1 MITAEDIL
9 NSKSGE
15 LVEVPSSAT
24 VRDAVRAMA
33 QRNVGSV
40 LIRDGQALL
49 GIYTERDLLR
59 HSAQDGFNA
68 TTAPIRDFMVRKLVY
83 TPHSDTVYEL
93 MDKLLGRRHRRL
105 LIQRDGQFIGLLT
118 AGDVMRAFMHVKQ
131 RELEGLHALVS
142 WDYYEE
148 WRWTRESGKVGPSS
162 V

>member
-15 LVEVPSSAT
+15 LVQVPPSAT

-68 TTAPIRDFMVRKLVY
+68 TTAPIRDYMVQKLVY

-131 RELEGLHALVS
+131 RELESLHALVS

-148 WRWTRESGKVGPSS
+148 WRWTRESGKVGPSP

>member
-9 NSKSGE
+9 KSKSGE
-15 LVEVPSSAT
+15 LVVVPSGAT
-24 VRDAVRAMA
+24 VQDAVRAMA

-40 LIRDGQALL
+40 LIRDGDALL

-59 HSAQDGFNA
+59 HSAREGFNA
-68 TTAPIRDFMVRKLVY
+68 ATAPIRDYMVQKLVY
-83 TPHSDTVYEL
+83 TPHTDTVYEL

-118 AGDVMRAFMHVKQ
+118 AGDVMRAFMQVKQ
-131 RELEGLHALVS
+131 HELESLHALVS

-148 WRWTRESGKVGPSS
+148 WRWTRESGKVGPSQ